1 MRRLDLHMRQC
12 DAFDTVLRAIKA
24 AEPIDYFVM
33 PLEQQDRR
41 YVSVF
46 LRDETGQ
53 ALMDNI
59 QSVLEGEKDWR
70 VSLIPIEATAP
81 RIEVDEK
88 RSSERKAKSK
98 QALREEIFTDI
109 EDGAKL
115 DRDFLILVVLSTIV
129 AAIGLHSNSVAGV
142 IGAMVIAPLLGPI
155 LGFSLG
161 AALGDQRLL
170 FEAGKTLAI
179 GIVLALGCAVLLS
192 FVLPVDFNSR
202 ELMSRAEV
210 RLDGMALAIAAGAA
224 AALSMAR
231 GQGSVLVGVM
241 VAAALL
247 PPGAAVGLFAGSGE
261 WAWAS
266 RAGLLLSLNVAS
278 LVLSA
283 LVVFRLKDIK
293 PRTWIE
299 RKGADRAVAI
309 NIGLSVALL
318 IVAVTLIILLD
329 LGSTVSIG

>member
-1 MRRLDLHMRQC
+1 MRRLDVHMRNNE
-12 DAFDTVLRAIKA
+12 AFETVIRAIKA
-24 AEPIDYFVM
+24 ADPVDYFVI
-33 PLEQQDRR
+33 PLEQKDRR

-59 QSVLEGEKDWR
+59 QTCLEGETEWR
-70 VSLIPIEATAP
+70 LSLLPIEATAP
-81 RIEVDEK
+81 RLEVDEARK
-88 RSSERKAKSK
+88 TDRKAKSK

-115 DRDFLILVVLSTIV
+115 DRDFLILVILSTIV

-161 AALGDQRLL
+161 AALGDQKLL
-170 FEAGKTLAI
+170 FGAGKTLAV
-179 GIVLALGCAVLLS
+179 GIAVALSFAVLLS
-192 FVLPVDFNSR
+192 FVLPVDFDSR

-210 RLDGMALAIAAGAA
+210 RLDGMALAIAAGSA

-247 PPGAAVGLFAGSGE
+247 PPGAALGLFAGSGE
-261 WAWAS
+261 WALAL

-283 LVVFRLKDIK
+283 LVVFRLKGIK
-293 PRTWIE
+293 PRTWLE
-299 RKGADRAVAI
+299 RKGANRAVLV
-309 NIGLSVALL
+309 NIGLSASLL
-318 IVAVTLIILLD
+318 IIAIVLIVVLD